1 MKRLMTFAAVGTA
14 AFLNAETLTVE
25 KGASRSVTSA
35 ATYEKVTVHGNLT
48 VSGARLSIS
57 DGTGATGAEQVVVS
71 LGPETGDAAT
81 LTVKDGGELGQTA
94 GKGEILEVGANG
106 GWGRVDVQSAADNA
120 FRLRY
125 FDIAAAAT
133 PPEDDP
139 TVLTV
144 GGTVNLRSLR
154 NKSSKTVKVEF
165 AGGKLNATDSSGFVW
180 FENAEGEGAFV
191 LEGGEGT
198 AIRFCNNGQP
208 VRVLSKGGKVKT
220 AGSCDFIA
228 EGWVGSNGA
237 WTKLVLND
245 SGVVWENAGDFR
257 LQEGVDV
264 MCDSVLPAGA
274 QTGSVVFDVVKSKI
288 PLVLDLNGCTNAV
301 NGVADLKGDS
311 VVTNSSAKVLSVL
324 RLGAAK
330 DGVFSARAG
339 GLLRIEQLGREIAL
353 SNAVVD
359 CTYLLSNGTLRV
371 TGESSIATLDVG
383 KDAAVIVDG
392 ATLTVGA
399 LRDNGA
405 TFTCANGG
413 KIVLAK
419 GGTGLD
425 FTGTT
430 GGFLNPSFAGSGTLE
445 KTGADTMVIHQ
456 TETFPW
462 SVHVAEGTVRFSGV
476 GGCTNEW
483 WRWTIKEANAW
494 IVELAS
500 IGLFRPT
507 TEPEKWIPE
516 PTLNVKPAPTGTS
529 AEALAPNQ
537 SFIDSSIQLDNESG
551 ASDTTFATGYENL
564 FANNPARILRTQ
576 TTQIP
581 YANKPESW
589 IPVTFRIASDH
600 IVGYSQR
607 MGWTKSSRFPRVFSL
622 ETSAN
627 GTEWTT
633 VLDVDNLVWSGDA
646 SWYLGTTDSATR
658 AACPNP
664 LPIAGY
670 DAPGAAGLAA
680 GVDVRVDAGA
690 TLDLANVTA
699 EDARTV
705 SSLTVDMSV
714 GGGTIRGLVVAETGT
729 LTLTNVASKSALK
742 TAAVL
747 TLPDVVGAENFANW
761 TLVVNGKVSPK
772 RIAYEDGVVRIIPTG
787 ILVLIR

>member
-1 MKRLMTFAAVGTA
+1 MKRLMTFAAAGMA

-25 KGASRSVTSA
+25 KEASWSVTSA

-48 VSGARLSIS
+48 VSGARLSIP
-57 DGTGATGAEQVVVS
+57 DGTGVNGAEQVVVS
-71 LGPETGDAAT
+71 LGSDTGDAAT
-81 LTVKDGGELGQTA
+81 LTVKDGGELGQAA

-133 PPEDDP
+133 PPEGDP

-180 FENAEGEGAFV
+180 FENGQEEGAFV
-191 LEGGEGT
+191 LEGREGS

-220 AGSCDFIA
+220 AGPCAFIA
-228 EGWVGSNGA
+228 EGWVSKDA
-237 WTKLVLND
+237 WTKLVLSD
-245 SGVVWENAGDFR
+245 SGVVWENTGDFR

-264 MCDSVLPAGA
+264 TCDGALPTGA
-274 QTGSVVFDVVKSKI
+274 QTGSVVFDAVKSKI

-301 NGVADLKGDS
+301 NGIVDMKGDS

-324 RLGAAK
+324 RLGTAK
-330 DGVFSARAG
+330 GGAFSARAG
-339 GLLRIEQLGREIAL
+339 GQLRIEQQGQEIAL

-359 CTYLLSNGTLRV
+359 CAYVLCNGTLRV
-371 TGESSIATLDVG
+371 TGDSSIATLDAG
-383 KDAAVIVDG
+383 KDTAVIVDG
-392 ATLTVGA
+392 VTLTLGT

-405 TFTCANGG
+405 TFTCENGG
-413 KIVLAK
+413 KIVLSK
-419 GGTGLD
+419 GGTGVR
-425 FTGTT
+425 GIGVA
-430 GGFLNPSFAGSGTLE
+430 GGMLAPSLNGSGTLE
-445 KTGADTMVIHQ
+445 KTGAETLVVHQ
-456 TETFPW
+456 ETAAFPW
-462 SVHVAEGTVRFSGV
+462 SVHVAEGILRFSGT

-507 TEPEKWIPE
+507 AEPEKWMPE
-516 PTLNVKPAPTGTS
+516 PTLNVKPAPAGTS
-529 AEALAPNQ
+529 AEELAQNQ
-537 SFIDSSIQLDNESG
+537 SFIDSAIRLDRESETSG
-551 ASDTTFATGYENL
+551 TYATGYDNL
-564 FANNPARILRTQ
+564 FANNPARIFRTQ
-576 TTQIP
+576 STQIP

-607 MGWTKSSRFPRVFSL
+607 MGWTTASRFPRVFSL

-633 VLDVDNLVWSGDA
+633 ALSVDSLVWSGAA

-658 AACPNP
+658 ASCPNP
-664 LPIAGY
+664 LTIAGY

-690 TLDLANVTA
+690 TLDLANVTEEA
-699 EDARTV
+699 ARTV
-705 SSLTVDMSV
+705 SSLTVDMSK
-714 GGGTIRGLVVAETGT
+714 GGGTIRGLAVAETGT
-729 LTLTNVASKSALK
+729 LTLVNVASKSALK
-742 TAAVL
+742 NAL
-747 TLPDVVGAENFANW
+747 ILSLPDAVGAPNFANW
-761 TLVVNGKVSPK
+761 TLRVDGKVLA
-772 RIAYEDGVVRIIPTG
+772 RQIVWRDGAVRILPPG
-787 ILVLIR
+787 CLFILK

>member
-1 MKRLMTFAAVGTA
+1 MKRLIAVAAAGTA

-71 LGPETGDAAT
+71 LGPDTGDAAT
-81 LTVKDGGELGQTA
+81 LTVEDGGELGQAA

-154 NKSSKTVKVEF
+154 NKSSKTVKVAF

-180 FENAEGEGAFV
+180 FENGQEEGAFV
-191 LEGGEGT
+191 LEGREGS

-220 AGSCDFIA
+220 AGPCAFIA
-228 EGWVGSNGA
+228 EGWVSNGA
-237 WTKLVLND
+237 WTKLVLSD
-245 SGVVWENAGDFR
+245 SGVVWENTGDFR

-264 MCDSVLPAGA
+264 TCDGALPTGA
-274 QTGSVVFDVVKSKI
+274 QTGSVVFDAVKSKI

-301 NGVADLKGDS
+301 NGIADMKGDS

-324 RLGAAK
+324 RLGTAK
-330 DGVFSARAG
+330 GGAFSARAG
-339 GLLRIEQLGREIAL
+339 GQLRIEQLGQEIAL

-359 CTYLLSNGTLRV
+359 CAYVLSNGTLRV
-371 TGESSIATLDVG
+371 TGDSSIATLDAG
-383 KDAAVIVDG
+383 KDTAVIVDG
-392 ATLTVGA
+392 VTLTLGT

-405 TFTCANGG
+405 TFTCENGG
-413 KIVLAK
+413 KIVLSK
-419 GGTGLD
+419 GGTGVR
-425 FTGTT
+425 GIGVA
-430 GGFLNPSFAGSGTLE
+430 GGMLAPSLNGSGTLE
-445 KTGADTMVIHQ
+445 KTGAETLVVHQ
-456 TETFPW
+456 ETAAFPW
-462 SVHVAEGTVRFSGV
+462 SVHVAEGTLRFSGT

-507 TEPEKWIPE
+507 AEPEKWMPE
-516 PTLNVKPAPTGTS
+516 PTLNVKPAPAGTS
-529 AEALAPNQ
+529 AEELAQNQ
-537 SFIDSSIQLDNESG
+537 SFIDSAIQLDRESEKSG
-551 ASDTTFATGYENL
+551 TYATGYDNL
-564 FANNPARILRTQ
+564 FANDPARIFRTQ
-576 TTQIP
+576 RTQIP

-607 MGWTKSSRFPRVFSL
+607 MGWTTASRFPRVFSL

-633 VLDVDNLVWSGDA
+633 ALSVDSLVWSGAA

-658 AACPNP
+658 ACCPNP
-664 LPIAGY
+664 LTIAGY

-690 TLDLANVTA
+690 TLDLANVTDEA
-699 EDARTV
+699 ARTV

-714 GGGTIRGLVVAETGT
+714 GGGTIRGLVVAEKGT
-729 LTLTNVASKSALK
+729 LTLTNVASKNALK

-747 TLPDVVGAENFANW
+747 TLPDVVGAKNFANW

>member
-1 MKRLMTFAAVGTA
+1 MKRLIAVAAAGTA
-14 AFLNAETLTVE
+14 AFLGAETLTVE
-25 KGASRSVTSA
+25 KGTSVSVTSA
-35 ATYEKVTVHGNLT
+35 ATYDAVTVHGNLT
-48 VSGARLSIS
+48 VSGARLSIP
-57 DGTGATGAEQVVVS
+57 DGTGETGAEQVVVS
-71 LGPETGDAAT
+71 LGPDTGDAAT
-81 LTVKDGGELGQTA
+81 LTVEDGGELGQAA

-180 FENAEGEGAFV
+180 FENGQEEGAFV
-191 LEGGEGT
+191 LEGREGS

-208 VRVLSKGGKVKT
+208 LRVLSKGGKVKT
-220 AGSCDFIA
+220 AGPCAFIA
-228 EGWVGSNGA
+228 EGWVSNGA
-237 WTKLVLND
+237 WTKLVLSD
-245 SGVVWENAGDFR
+245 SGVVWENTGDFR
-257 LQEGVDV
+257 LQESVDV
-264 MCDSVLPAGA
+264 TCDDALPTGA
-274 QTGSVVFDVVKSKI
+274 QTGSVVFEAVKSKS

-301 NGVADLKGDS
+301 NGIADMKGDS

-324 RLGAAK
+324 RLGTAK
-330 DGVFSARAG
+330 GGAFSARAG
-339 GLLRIEQLGREIAL
+339 GQLRIEQLGQEIAL

-359 CTYLLSNGTLRV
+359 CAYVLSNGTLRV
-371 TGESSIATLDVG
+371 TGDSSIATLDAG
-383 KDAAVIVDG
+383 KDTAVIVDG
-392 ATLTVGA
+392 VTLTLGT

-405 TFTCANGG
+405 TFTCENGG
-413 KIVLAK
+413 KIVLSK
-419 GGTGLD
+419 GGTGVR
-425 FTGTT
+425 GIGVA
-430 GGFLNPSFAGSGTLE
+430 GGMLAPSLNGSGTLE
-445 KTGADTMVIHQ
+445 KTGAETLVVHQ
-456 TETFPW
+456 ETAAFPW
-462 SVHVAEGTVRFSGV
+462 SVHVAEGTLRFSGT

-507 TEPEKWIPE
+507 AEPEKWMPE
-516 PTLNVKPAPTGTS
+516 PTLNVKPAPAGTS
-529 AEALAPNQ
+529 AEELAQNQ
-537 SFIDSSIQLDNESG
+537 SFIDSAIRLDRESETSG
-551 ASDTTFATGYENL
+551 TYATGYDNL
-564 FANNPARILRTQ
+564 FANDPARIFRTQ
-576 TTQIP
+576 RTQIP

-607 MGWTKSSRFPRVFSL
+607 MGWTTASRFPRVFSL

-633 VLDVDNLVWSGDA
+633 ALSVDSLVWSGAA

-658 AACPNP
+658 ASCPNP
-664 LPIAGY
+664 LTIAGY

-690 TLDLANVTA
+690 TLDLANVTK
-699 EDARTV
+699 EEARTL
-705 SSLTVDMSV
+705 SSLSVDAAV
-714 GGGTIRGLVVAETGT
+714 GGGTIRGAVIAATGT
-729 LTLTNVASKSALK
+729 LDLRNVAARRDLYDTVWLS
-742 TAAVL
+742 
-747 TLPDVVGAENFANW
+747 LPDAVDAENFANW
-761 TLVVNGKVSPK
+761 TLRV
-772 RIAYEDGVVRIIPTG
+772 DGQVLARQIVWRDGAVRILPPGCLFI
-787 ILVLIR
+787 VK

>member
-1 MKRLMTFAAVGTA
+1 MKRLIAVAAAGTA
-14 AFLNAETLTVE
+14 AFLGAETLTVE
-25 KGASRSVTSA
+25 KGTSVSVTSA
-35 ATYEKVTVHGNLT
+35 ATYDAVTVHGNLT
-48 VSGARLSIS
+48 VSGARLSIP
-57 DGTGATGAEQVVVS
+57 DGTGETGAEQVVVS
-71 LGPETGDAAT
+71 LGPDTGDAAT
-81 LTVKDGGELGQTA
+81 LTVEDGGELGQAA

-180 FENAEGEGAFV
+180 FENGQEEGAFV
-191 LEGGEGT
+191 LEGREGS

-208 VRVLSKGGKVKT
+208 LRVLSKGGKVKT
-220 AGSCDFIA
+220 AGPCAFIA
-228 EGWVGSNGA
+228 EGWVSNGA
-237 WTKLVLND
+237 WTKLVLSD
-245 SGVVWENAGDFR
+245 SGVVWENTGDFR
-257 LQEGVDV
+257 LQESVDV
-264 MCDSVLPAGA
+264 TCDDALPTGA
-274 QTGSVVFDVVKSKI
+274 QTGSVVFDAVKSKI

-301 NGVADLKGDS
+301 NGIADMKGDS

-324 RLGAAK
+324 RLGTAK
-330 DGVFSARAG
+330 GGAFSARAG
-339 GLLRIEQLGREIAL
+339 GQLRIEQLGQEIAL

-359 CTYLLSNGTLRV
+359 CAYVLSNGTLRV
-371 TGESSIATLDVG
+371 TGDSSIATLDAG
-383 KDAAVIVDG
+383 KDTAVIVDG
-392 ATLTVGA
+392 VTLTLGT

-405 TFTCANGG
+405 TFTCENGG
-413 KIVLAK
+413 KIVLSK
-419 GGTGLD
+419 GGTGVR
-425 FTGTT
+425 GIGVA
-430 GGFLNPSFAGSGTLE
+430 GGMLAPSLNGSGTLE
-445 KTGADTMVIHQ
+445 KTGAETLVVHQ
-456 TETFPW
+456 ETAAFPW
-462 SVHVAEGTVRFSGV
+462 SVHVAEGTLRFSGT

-507 TEPEKWIPE
+507 AEPEKWMPE
-516 PTLNVKPAPTGTS
+516 PTLNVKPAPAGTS
-529 AEALAPNQ
+529 AEELAQNQ
-537 SFIDSSIQLDNESG
+537 SFIDSAIRLDRESETSG
-551 ASDTTFATGYENL
+551 TYATGYDNL
-564 FANNPARILRTQ
+564 FANDPARIFRTQ
-576 TTQIP
+576 RTQIP

-607 MGWTKSSRFPRVFSL
+607 MGWTTASRFPRVFSL

-633 VLDVDNLVWSGDA
+633 ALSVDSLVWSGAA

-658 AACPNP
+658 ASCPNP
-664 LPIAGY
+664 LTIAGY

-690 TLDLANVTA
+690 TLDLANVTK
-699 EDARTV
+699 EEARTL
-705 SSLTVDMSV
+705 SSLSVDAAV
-714 GGGTIRGLVVAETGT
+714 GGGTIRGAVIAATGT
-729 LTLTNVASKSALK
+729 LDLRNVAARRDLYDTVWLS
-742 TAAVL
+742 
-747 TLPDVVGAENFANW
+747 LPDAVDAENFANW
-761 TLVVNGKVSPK
+761 TLRV
-772 RIAYEDGVVRIIPTG
+772 DGQVLARQIVWRDGAVRILPPGCLFI
-787 ILVLIR
+787 VK

>member
-81 LTVKDGGELGQTA
+81 LTVKDGGELGQAA

-106 GWGRVDVQSAADNA
+106 GWGQLTVTSTKEPA

-125 FDIAAAAT
+125 LDIAAAAT
-133 PPEDDP
+133 PPAEDP

-154 NKSSKTVKVEF
+154 NKSSQTVKVKF
-165 AGGKLNATDSSGFVW
+165 TGGKLNATDSSGFVW
-180 FENAEGEGAFV
+180 FENGQEEGAFV
-191 LEGGEGT
+191 LEGREGS

-208 VRVLSKGGKVKT
+208 LRVLSKGGKVKT
-220 AGSCDFIA
+220 AGPCAFIA
-228 EGWVGSNGA
+228 EGWVSNGA
-237 WTKLVLND
+237 WTKLVLSD
-245 SGVVWENAGDFR
+245 SGVVWENTGDFR

-264 MCDSVLPAGA
+264 TCDGALPTGA
-274 QTGSVVFDVVKSKI
+274 QTGSVVFDAVKSKI

-301 NGVADLKGDS
+301 NGIADMKGDS

-324 RLGAAK
+324 RLGTAK
-330 DGVFSARAG
+330 GGAFSARAG
-339 GLLRIEQLGREIAL
+339 GQLRIEQLGQEIAL

-359 CTYLLSNGTLRV
+359 CAYVLCNGTLRV
-371 TGESSIATLDVG
+371 TGDSSIATLDAG
-383 KDAAVIVDG
+383 KDTAVIVDG
-392 ATLTVGA
+392 VTLTLGT

-405 TFTCANGG
+405 TFTCENGG
-413 KIVLAK
+413 KIVLSK
-419 GGTGLD
+419 GGTGVR
-425 FTGTT
+425 GIGVA
-430 GGFLNPSFAGSGTLE
+430 GGMLAPSLNGSGTLE
-445 KTGADTMVIHQ
+445 KTGAETLVVHQ
-456 TETFPW
+456 ETAAFPW
-462 SVHVAEGTVRFSGV
+462 SVHVAEGTLRFSGT

-507 TEPEKWIPE
+507 AEPERWMPE
-516 PTLNVKPAPTGTS
+516 PTLNVKPAPAGTS
-529 AEALAPNQ
+529 AEELAQNQ
-537 SFIDSSIQLDNESG
+537 SFIDSAIQLDRESETSG
-551 ASDTTFATGYENL
+551 TYATGYDNL
-564 FANNPARILRTQ
+564 FANDPARIFRTQ
-576 TTQIP
+576 RTQIP

-607 MGWTKSSRFPRVFSL
+607 MGWTTASRFPRVFSL

-633 VLDVDNLVWSGDA
+633 ALSVDSLVWSGAA

-658 AACPNP
+658 ASCPNP
-664 LPIAGY
+664 LTIAGY

-680 GVDVRVDAGA
+680 GVDVRVDADA
-690 TLDLANVTA
+690 TLDLANVTEEA
-699 EDARTV
+699 ARTV
-705 SSLTVDMSV
+705 SSLTVDMSK
-714 GGGTIRGLVVAETGT
+714 GGGTIRGLAVAETGT
-729 LTLTNVASKSALK
+729 LTLVNVASKSALK
-742 TAAVL
+742 NAL
-747 TLPDVVGAENFANW
+747 ILSLPDAVGAANFAKW

>member
-1 MKRLMTFAAVGTA
+1 MKRLIAVAAAGTV
-14 AFLNAETLTVE
+14 AFLGAETLTVE
-25 KGASRSVTSA
+25 KGQSVSVTTP

-48 VSGARLSIS
+48 VAGARLTIP
-57 DGTGATGAEQVVVS
+57 DGTGVNGEEKVVVS
-71 LGPETGDAAT
+71 LGADADDTAV
-81 LTVKDGGELGQTA
+81 LTVKDDGEFFQTA
-94 GKGEILEVGANG
+94 GKGETLEVGANG
-106 GWGRVDVQSAADNA
+106 GWGRVDVLSAKDNA

-125 FDIAAAAT
+125 FDIAAAAM
-133 PPEDDP
+133 PPADDP

-144 GGTVNLRSLR
+144 GGPVNLRSLR
-154 NKSSKTVKVEF
+154 NKSSKDVKVTF
-165 AGGKLNATDSSGFVW
+165 AGGYLAS
-180 FENAEGEGAFV
+180 AEGNGNTWFVGSADKGAFI
-191 LEGGEGT
+191 LEAGADAPVELSNAGHPMRYF
-198 AIRFCNNGQP
+198 ANGCA
-208 VRVLSKGGKVKT
+208 VRVTGDG
-220 AGSCDFIA
+220 DFVA
-228 EGWVGSNGA
+228 SGWVSNGS
-237 WTKLVLND
+237 WSKLTLN
-245 SGVVWENAGDFR
+245 SSAVAWENAGDFR
-257 LQEGVDV
+257 LHEHVEVAADNA
-264 MCDSVLPAGA
+264 LPVGA
-274 QTGSVVFDVVKSKI
+274 NTGMVTFDAVASAY

-311 VVTNSSAKVLSVL
+311 VVTNSSKTVLSVL
-324 RLGAAK
+324 RLGTAT

-339 GLLRIEQLGREIAL
+339 GLLRIEQLGQTVAL
-353 SNAVVD
+353 NNAVVD

-371 TGESSIATLDVG
+371 TGESSIASLDVG

-405 TFTCANGG
+405 KFTCANGG

-462 SVHVAEGTVRFSGV
+462 SVHVAEGTMRFSGV

-483 WRWTIKEANAW
+483 WRWTIKEAAAKWN
-494 IVELAS
+494 VELAS

-507 TEPEKWIPE
+507 VTPEAWIPD
-516 PTLNVKPAPTGTS
+516 PTLQVKLAPDGTS
-529 AEALAPNQ
+529 ATALEQNQ
-537 SFIDSSIQLDNESG
+537 FVVPANVTLTDDEGSASG
-551 ASDTTFATGYENL
+551 GSVATGARNL
-564 FANNPARILRTQ
+564 FANDPARYFQMTEPHP
-576 TTQIP
+576 TVETP
-581 YANKPESW
+581 ASW
-589 IPVTFRIASDH
+589 VPVTFRIAPDQ
-600 IVGYSQR
+600 IVGFSQR
-607 MGWTKSSRFPRVFSL
+607 LGWGNSLRFPRVFSL
-622 ETSAN
+622 ETSVN
-627 GTEWTT
+627 GTDWTT
-633 VLDVDNLVWSGDA
+633 VLDVDDCIWSGA
-646 SWYLGTTDSATR
+646 AAWYLGTTDSATR

-664 LPIAGY
+664 LTIAGY

-742 TAAVL
+742 TADVL

-761 TLVVNGKVSPK
+761 TLVLNGKVSPK
-772 RIAYEDGVVRIIPTG
+772 RIAWEDGALRIIPAG